1 MKKIKFD
8 NYKYTCGAISVTCV
22 KNDCNAFHYNLS
34 VELTLDEQDYLA
46 VSGKITS
53 RIYALGY
60 DRNDGF
66 FIDEKIPFNDTI
78 PSHVQKRLDNM
89 GCTFSNIHQLE
100 KDVIEICILS
110 FNNQVKSKEYYA
122 ALNDFRVR
130 KYYAALDDF
139 KVRKEQFMKKF
150 VALKEKFGI
159 NVSLD
164 QCVDSDYGTVDT
176 GIVIR
181 DVKYKDGNIEDWV
194 EIDTMFDE

>member
-1 MKKIKFD
+1 MKKIRFD
-8 NYKYTCGAISVTCV
+8 NYRLTCGVIPVTCA

-34 VELTLDEQDYLA
+34 VELTLDEQDRLA

-60 DRNDGF
+60 NRNDDF

-89 GCTFSNIHQLE
+89 GCTFSDIHQLE
-100 KDVIEICILS
+100 KDVIERCILS

-122 ALNDFRVR
+122 ALDDFR
-130 KYYAALDDF
+130 
-139 KVRKEQFMKKF
+139 VRKEQFMKEF

-159 NVSLD
+159 SVSLD
-164 QCVDSDYGTVDT
+164 QCVDRDYGTVDT
-176 GIVIR
+176 DIVIH
-181 DVKYKDGNIEDWV
+181 DAKYKDGNIEDWV

>member
-8 NYKYTCGAISVTCV
+8 NYKYTCGAIPVTCA

-34 VELTLDEQDYLA
+34 VELTLDEQDRLA

-60 DRNDGF
+60 NRNDGF

-78 PSHVQKRLDNM
+78 PSHVQKRLGGM
-89 GCTFSNIHQLE
+89 GCSFSNISQLE
-100 KDVIEICILS
+100 KDVIERCILS

-122 ALNDFRVR
+122 ALDDFR
-130 KYYAALDDF
+130 
-139 KVRKEQFMKKF
+139 VRKEQFMKKF

-164 QCVDSDYGTVDT
+164 QCVDSDHGTVDAD
-176 GIVIR
+176 IVIH
-181 DVKYKDGNIEDWV
+181 DAKYKDGNIEDWV

>member
-8 NYKYTCGAISVTCV
+8 NYKCTCRAISVTCV
-22 KNDCNAFHYNLS
+22 KNDCNALHYNLS
-34 VELTLDEQDYLA
+34 VELTLDEQDHLA

-60 DRNDGF
+60 NRNDGF

-78 PSHVQKRLDNM
+78 PSHVQKRLVNM

-100 KDVIEICILS
+100 KDVIERCILS
-110 FNNQVKSKEYYA
+110 FNHRVKSKEYYA
-122 ALNDFRVR
+122 ALDDFR
-130 KYYAALDDF
+130 
-139 KVRKEQFMKKF
+139 VRKEQFMKKF

-194 EIDTMFDE
+194 EIDTMFDEWE

>member
-8 NYKYTCGAISVTCV
+8 NYRLTCGVIPVTCA

-34 VELTLDEQDYLA
+34 VELTLDEQDRLA
-46 VSGKITS
+46 VSGKITF

-60 DRNDGF
+60 HKNTGIS
-66 FIDEKIPFNDTI
+66 IDEKIPFNDTI
-78 PSHVQKRLDNM
+78 PSHVQKRLDGM
-89 GCTFSNIHQLE
+89 GCDGIKIAQLE
-100 KDVIEICILS
+100 KDVIEGCILS

-122 ALNDFRVR
+122 ALDDFR
-130 KYYAALDDF
+130 
-139 KVRKEQFMKKF
+139 VRKEQFMKEF

-176 GIVIR
+176 DIIIR
-181 DVKYKDGNIEDWV
+181 DAKYGDGNIEDYV
-194 EIDTMFDE
+194 EVDTMFDE

>member
-8 NYKYTCGAISVTCV
+8 NYKCTCGVISVTCV
-22 KNDCNAFHYNLS
+22 KNDCNALHYNLS
-34 VELTLDEQDYLA
+34 VELTLDKQDHLA

-60 DRNDGF
+60 NRNDGF

-78 PSHVQKRLDNM
+78 PSHVQKRLGGM
-89 GCTFSNIHQLE
+89 GCSFSNIHQFE
-100 KDVIEICILS
+100 KDVIERCILS

-122 ALNDFRVR
+122 ALDDFR
-130 KYYAALDDF
+130 
-139 KVRKEQFMKKF
+139 VRKEQFMKKF
-150 VALKEKFGI
+150 VELKEKFGI

-176 GIVIR
+176 GIVIH
-181 DVKYKDGNIEDWV
+181 DVKYKDGNIEDWA
-194 EIDTMFDE
+194 EIDTMFDEQE